1 MGFYKLSP
9 NGTGVRPPVT
19 PLDPDRTLALSYV
32 PAERRAALGALWR
45 LDAAMGAV
53 LAGGREPTLSQIK
66 LVWWRDSLAKLDE
79 GRPPA
84 EPVLEEAAAH
94 ILPRGIKGK
103 QLARL
108 EEGWSILLSQGA
120 LSGDDLARYGLGRGA
135 LLFRFSSSL
144 LGFQLSEP
152 VKRAGEGWALA
163 DLARHSNDVDAKA
176 ALAAAAERLAG
187 VTAQRWPGPMRPLG
201 MLAMLALR
209 DTQRGLDAREPQG
222 SPARMARMFRHR
234 LTGR

>member
-1 MGFYKLSP
+1 MIA
-9 NGTGVRPPVT
+9 
-19 PLDPDRTLALSYV
+19 LDPDCTLALSYV
-32 PAERRAALGALWR
+32 PADRRPALAALWR
-45 LDAAMGAV
+45 LDAALGAV

-66 LVWWRDSLAKLDE
+66 LVWWRDSLVKLDD

-84 EPVLEEAAAH
+84 EPVLEEVAAH
-94 ILPRGIKGK
+94 ILPRGIKGH

-108 EEGWSILLSQGA
+108 EEAWSIPLADNA
-120 LSGDDLARYGLGRGA
+120 LSPDDLARYALGRGA

-144 LGFQLSEP
+144 LGFQLNER

-163 DLARHSNDVDAKA
+163 DLARHSNDIDARA
-176 ALAAAAERLAG
+176 SLALAAERLAD
-187 VTAQRWPGPMRPLG
+187 VAAQRWPSPLRPLG

-209 DTQRGLDAREPQG
+209 DTQRGLEAREQQG
-222 SPARMARMFRHR
+222 APARMARMFRHR

>member
-1 MGFYKLSP
+1 MTS
-9 NGTGVRPPVT
+9 
-19 PLDPDRTLALSYV
+19 LDADRTLALSYV
-32 PAERRAALGALWR
+32 PADCRPAIGALWQ

-53 LAGGREPTLSQIK
+53 LAGGREPMLSQIK

-79 GRPPA
+79 ARPPA
-84 EPVLEEAAAH
+84 EPVLEQAAAH
-94 ILPRGIKGK
+94 ILPRGIKGN

-108 EEGWSILLSQGA
+108 EEAWSILLSQDA
-120 LSGDDLARYGLGRGA
+120 LNRDDLARYALGRGA

-144 LGFQLSEP
+144 LGFQLNER

-163 DLARHSNDVDAKA
+163 DLARHSNQVDAKA
-176 ALAAAAERLAG
+176 ALDAAAERLSDVA
-187 VTAQRWPGPMRPLG
+187 AQRWPSPLRPLG

-209 DTQRGLDAREPQG
+209 DTQRSSEPREQQG
-222 SPARMARMFRHR
+222 APARMARMFRHR

>member
-1 MGFYKLSP
+1 M
-9 NGTGVRPPVT
+9 T

-32 PAERRAALGALWR
+32 PAERRSALGALWR
-45 LDAAMGAV
+45 LDAALGAV
-53 LAGGREPTLSQIK
+53 LAGGREPMLSQIK

-94 ILPRGIKGK
+94 ILPRGIKGS

-108 EEGWSILLSQGA
+108 EEAWSILLHQEP
-120 LSGDDLARYGLGRGA
+120 LSPDDLARYALGRGA

-144 LGFQLSEP
+144 LGFQLNER

-163 DLARHSNDVDAKA
+163 DLARHSNEVDARA
-176 ALAAAAERLAG
+176 ALAAAADHLAD
-187 VTAQRWPGPMRPLG
+187 VAAQRWPTPLRPLG

-209 DTQRGLDAREPQG
+209 DTQRGLEAREQQG
-222 SPARMARMFRHR
+222 APRRMARMFRHR

>member
-1 MGFYKLSP
+1 MAL
-9 NGTGVRPPVT
+9 
-19 PLDPDRTLALSYV
+19 LDPDRTLALSYV
-32 PAERRAALGALWR
+32 PADRRPALAALWR
-45 LDAAMGAV
+45 LDAALGAV

-66 LVWWRDSLAKLDE
+66 LVWWRDSLAKLDQ

-94 ILPRGIKGK
+94 ILPRGIKSD

-108 EEGWSILLSQGA
+108 EEAWSILLSQEA
-120 LSGDDLARYGLGRGA
+120 LSGEDLARYALGRGA
-135 LLFRFSSSL
+135 LLFRFSSGL
-144 LGFQLSEP
+144 LGFQLNDR

-163 DLARHSNDVDAKA
+163 DLARHSNEVDARA
-176 ALAAAAERLAG
+176 ALAVAAERLAD
-187 VTAQRWPGPMRPLG
+187 VAAQRWPSPLRPLG

-209 DTQRGLDAREPQG
+209 DTHRGLEARERQG
-222 SPARMARMFRHR
+222 SPARMARIFRHR